1 MRLFLALRLPAEVV
15 TSLDQALNGPREE
28 HRDLRWIPPERW
40 HLTLAFF
47 GEVPDVSLAALRA
60 RIAKRTATCTA
71 MRLRLFSAGR
81 FGDRVLWM
89 GVDGDTDR
97 LTTLADRVAMDS
109 RPYRPHLTVARARQR
124 ADLRAVVACL
134 RNYVGPEWQA
144 AELELIASHLGP
156 QPTYETIET
165 WVLAP
170 PSSAR

>member
-15 TSLDQALNGPREE
+15 GSLDRALDGPREE
-28 HRDLRWIPPERW
+28 HPDLRWIPPERW

-47 GEVPDVSLAALRA
+47 GEVPDVDVPALQA
-60 RIAKRTATCTA
+60 RIAKRTAGCGT
-71 MRLRLFSAGR
+71 MQLRLSSAGR

-89 GVDGDTDR
+89 GVDGDTER
-97 LTTLADRVAMDS
+97 LKEVATRVAVDQ
-109 RPYRPHLTVARARQR
+109 RAYRPHLTVARARHR

-134 RNYVGPEWQA
+134 RDYVGPSWQA

-165 WVLAP
+165 WLLAA
-170 PSSAR
+170 PSAAR